1 MGSDAH
7 KGHDDG
13 LLLRNALLLDG
24 QIADVFVRD
33 GSLVEVSPVGGLD
46 HPGSAELD
54 LTGYLLLPAPA
65 EPHTHLD
72 TAFVGEAIPP
82 APGDLAGALD
92 LWLRHQAS
100 FPREDFVR
108 RATRAALL
116 ALANGATAIRSHVGI
131 YDPIGLRGVEALLEV
146 REALSHVIDLQ
157 LVALTLRLTGNAGAN
172 SRAMVRE
179 AMEMGV
185 DAVGGVPHFD
195 PDPRSYH
202 EFTLGLAAEF
212 GRPIDLHT
220 DETIDRDVLW
230 ISDLA
235 ELVTALDFQHGV
247 TASHCVSLGMQPP
260 AVASAVAE
268 RLASAKMA
276 VICNPQTNLF
286 LQAREVAA
294 AKPRGLTALHVL
306 RDAGVTTAAGSDN
319 LRDAFNL
326 VGRADPLETASLLV
340 TAGHLALE
348 EAYQAVSSAARSAMG
363 LPEVRVEPGYP
374 AELLAVRADSLAEA
388 VAGAPGRLVIHQGRV
403 VSRTNLQQEY
413 PTLP

>member
-13 LLLRNALLLDG
+13 LLLRDALLLDG

-108 RATRAALL
+108 SATRAALL

-157 LVALTLRLTGNAGAN
+157 R
-172 SRAMVRE
+172 SRR
-179 AMEMGV
+179 
-185 DAVGGVPHFD
+185 
-195 PDPRSYH
+195 
-202 EFTLGLAAEF
+202 
-212 GRPIDLHT
+212 
-220 DETIDRDVLW
+220 
-230 ISDLA
+230 
-235 ELVTALDFQHGV
+235 
-247 TASHCVSLGMQPP
+247 
-260 AVASAVAE
+260 
-268 RLASAKMA
+268 
-276 VICNPQTNLF
+276 VI
-286 LQAREVAA
+286 A
-294 AKPRGLTALHVL
+294 
-306 RDAGVTTAAGSDN
+306 
-319 LRDAFNL
+319 
-326 VGRADPLETASLLV
+326 
-340 TAGHLALE
+340 
-348 EAYQAVSSAARSAMG
+348 
-363 LPEVRVEPGYP
+363 
-374 AELLAVRADSLAEA
+374 
-388 VAGAPGRLVIHQGRV
+388 
-403 VSRTNLQQEY
+403 
-413 PTLP
+413 